1 MNVTNCRGCGRLFNQ
16 LSNEQLCPNCMEK
29 CKKETPELKDTGDGH
44 QVACFL
50 YE

>member
-29 CKKETPELKDTGDGH
+29 MDEKFEVVKKF
-44 QVACFL
+44 V
-50 YE
+50 